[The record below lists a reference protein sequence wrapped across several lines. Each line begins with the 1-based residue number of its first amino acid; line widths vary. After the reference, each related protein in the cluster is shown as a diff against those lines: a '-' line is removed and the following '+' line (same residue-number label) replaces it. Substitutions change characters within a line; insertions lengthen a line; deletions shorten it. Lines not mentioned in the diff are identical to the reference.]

1 MQIVRANFRNP
12 FAEAILRLTNP
23 LIMPLRRVLPPMGKI
38 DTATVVAIVLFA
50 IFKDLLLAL
59 LFGAAPLSPL
69 LWALI
74 VLRTLVLAVLWLYV
88 VLIFFYGIAGF
99 LMQGGSSP
107 IYEVLAYVCDPLLNR
122 IRKIIPSIV
131 AGLDLSFLWAIIAL
145 AGVDHPDRGN
155 PALNAVRPLRDNDLA
170 HTLQRRIDARS
181 RSAHGE
187 DSYSALRENFA
198 RRNSSRLGACAR
210 EP

>member
-1 MQIVRANFRNP
+1 MNALYYIVDTLTSLYLAVLILRFIMQIVRANFRNP

-23 LIMPLRRVLPPMGKI
+23 LIMPLRRILPPLGKI
-38 DTATVVAIVLFA
+38 DTATVVAILLFA
-50 IFKDLLLAL
+50 VFKELLLAL
-59 LFGAAPLSPL
+59 LFGTGVLSPL

-74 VLRTLVLAVLWLYV
+74 ILRKLVLAVLWLYV
-88 VLIFFYGIAGF
+88 IMIFFYGIAGF

-145 AGVDHPDRGN
+145 Q
-155 PALNAVRPLRDNDLA
+155 ALIIL
-170 HTLQRRIDARS
+170 I
-181 RSAHGE
+181 GE
-187 DSYSALRENFA
+187 I
-198 RRNSSRLGACAR
+198 RL
-210 EP
+210 

>member
-1 MQIVRANFRNP
+1 M
-12 FAEAILRLTNP
+12 
-23 LIMPLRRVLPPMGKI
+23 
-38 DTATVVAIVLFA
+38 
-50 IFKDLLLAL
+50 
-59 LFGAAPLSPL
+59 
-69 LWALI
+69 ALI
-74 VLRTLVLAVLWLYV
+74 VLRKLVLAVLWLYV
-88 VLIFFYGIAGF
+88 IMIFFYGIAGF

-170 HTLQRRIDARS
+170 PHFNVESTRARDAQWRRFVQCVRAKCS
-181 RSAHGE
+181 RSAN
-187 DSYSALRENFA
+187 RT
-198 RRNSSRLGACAR
+198 RLGACAR
-210 EP
+210 GP